1 MNSSSMML
9 LPFTWISKCE
19 QSCLVEDIL
28 LCLPSIGYKSPFN
41 WHIVIQH
48 FALQGVLNSSP
59 SFEMR
64 GLCVIV
70 LCSCCNMFH
79 WGSCRKE
86 TNDLARARSSLS
98 IIRQTMFVCLRNS
111 VFPSGKSCCVRR
123 LLAKDK
129 IAGVS
134 SITDPSVHIGRG
146 LLRKIL
152 PCETFHL
159 TSPAPK
165 EKGLGSRLLSM
176 SRRWHTSRWKIDCTT
191 RQQVRLRHGAR
202 AKWLAIEIAMV
213 SSLRVRCCKHLH
225 KDAGRHTMFVC
236 LWSNSCVCGKTAATW
251 GICRLRVSWR
261 TSPNL
266 KTREPA
272 RNCVLGPVLC
282 LSTQW

>member
-202 AKWLAIEIAMV
+202 ANFSQHIARVEIQYHQPTV
-213 SSLRVRCCKHLH
+213 CCLFKTVGWDDWRL
-225 KDAGRHTMFVC
+225 KLQWCPVFGWGVANICTKMLEGIQC
-236 LWSNSCVCGKTAATW
+236 LSVFDPTAASV
-251 GICRLRVSWR
+251 GKQLLREAFV
-261 TSPNL
+261 
-266 KTREPA
+266 
-272 RNCVLGPVLC
+272 G
-282 LSTQW
+282 